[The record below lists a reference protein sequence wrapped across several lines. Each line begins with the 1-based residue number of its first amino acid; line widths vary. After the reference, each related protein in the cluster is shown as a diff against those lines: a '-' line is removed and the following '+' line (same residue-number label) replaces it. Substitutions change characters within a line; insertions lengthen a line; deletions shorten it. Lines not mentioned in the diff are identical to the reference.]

1 MKKNSF
7 KKVLSMMAAAAII
20 MGNTACNNAQQGKEM
35 SMISEDSLSAGSD
48 INAIGSDVNPTGSDI
63 NSDESDINPTES
75 DINPTESEKDQD
87 EQGNAQIIKIY
98 NYLDNT
104 DVKNENKLLNSM
116 RSVVNDHSEESDFI
130 GSFIENPENA
140 IFAENPA
147 YKIIRDMSEDESS
160 IVFLIKGED
169 SEYPE
174 IAYGLRFE
182 ESKAVDSSEYPL
194 TDYMEPLADHQDVTV
209 IKDESGKTVKA
220 EYSTDPKEY
229 GTYDSTGVVYYDESG
244 RPVLK
249 EYYTTSGNRYM
260 AYVYEENELVMICD
274 FGGMAYKGMD
284 DDPDTEIGIDFSIY
298 FIS

>member
-1 MKKNSF
+1 MKKNSI

-20 MGNTACNNAQQGKEM
+20 VGNTACNNAQQGKEM
-35 SMISEDSLSAGSD
+35 SMISADSLSAG
-48 INAIGSDVNPTGSDI
+48 
-63 NSDESDINPTES
+63 S

-87 EQGNAQIIKIY
+87 EPGNAQIIKIY

-104 DVKNENKLLNSM
+104 DAKNEDKLLNSM

-160 IVFLIKGED
+160 VVFLIKGED

-182 ESKAVDSSEYPL
+182 ESKSVDEASV
-194 TDYMEPLADHQDVTV
+194 TDYLDPLADHQDITYT
-209 IKDESGKTVKA
+209 KNEDGKLVKA
-220 EYSTDPKEY
+220 EYSSDPQEY
-229 GTYDSTGVVYYDESG
+229 GTYDSTGVVYYDESE

-260 AYVYEENELVMICD
+260 AYVYEDDKLVMICD

-284 DDPDTEIGIDFSIY
+284 DDPDTEIGMDFSIY

>member
-1 MKKNSF
+1 MKKNSI

-20 MGNTACNNAQQGKEM
+20 LGNTACNNAQQGKEM

-48 INAIGSDVNPTGSDI
+48 IN
-63 NSDESDINPTES
+63 
-75 DINPTESEKDQD
+75 PTESEKDQD
-87 EQGNAQIIKIY
+87 EPGNAQIIKIY

-104 DVKNENKLLNSM
+104 DAKNKDKLLNSM
-116 RSVVNDHSEESDFI
+116 RSVVNDHSEERDFI

-140 IFAENPA
+140 IFAENTA
-147 YKIIRDMSEDESS
+147 YKIIRDISEDESS

-182 ESKAVDSSEYPL
+182 ESKAVDEASV
-194 TDYMEPLADHQDVTV
+194 TDYLDPLADHQDITYT
-209 IKDESGKTVKA
+209 KNEDGKLASA
-220 EYSTDPKEY
+220 EYSSDPKEY
-229 GTYDSTGVVYYDESG
+229 GTYDSTGVVYYDENE

-249 EYYTTSGNRYM
+249 EYYTTSGTRYM
-260 AYVYEENELVMICD
+260 AYVYEENKLVMICD

-284 DDPDTEIGIDFSIY
+284 DDPDTEIGMDFSIY

>member
-1 MKKNSF
+1 MKKNSV

-20 MGNTACNNAQQGKEM
+20 LGNTSCNNAQQGKEM
-35 SMISEDSLSAGSD
+35 SMISEESLSAG
-48 INAIGSDVNPTGSDI
+48 
-63 NSDESDINPTES
+63 S

-87 EQGNAQIIKIY
+87 EPGNAQIIKIY

-104 DVKNENKLLNSM
+104 DVKNEDKLLNSM
-116 RSVVNDHSEESDFI
+116 RSVVNDHSEERDFI

-140 IFAENPA
+140 IFAENTA
-147 YKIIRDMSEDESS
+147 YKIIRDISEDESS

-182 ESKAVDSSEYPL
+182 ESKSVDEASVTEYL
-194 TDYMEPLADHQDVTV
+194 DPLADHQDITYT
-209 IKDESGKTVKA
+209 KNEDGKLASA
-220 EYSTDPKEY
+220 EYSSDPQEY
-229 GTYDSTGVVYYDESG
+229 GTYDSTGVVYYDESE

-260 AYVYEENELVMICD
+260 VYVYEEDKLVMICD
-274 FGGMAYKGMD
+274 YGGMAYKGMD
-284 DDPDTEIGIDFSIY
+284 DDPDTEIGMDFSIY